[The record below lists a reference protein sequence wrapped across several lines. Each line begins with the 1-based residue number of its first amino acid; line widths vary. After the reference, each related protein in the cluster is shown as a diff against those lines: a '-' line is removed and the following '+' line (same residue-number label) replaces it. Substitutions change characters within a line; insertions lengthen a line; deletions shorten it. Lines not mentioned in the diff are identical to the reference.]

1 MENFNVKF
9 KKVMENEITISA
21 ENREELFSKIFELYE
36 ESSLKDEQIPCQTK
50 NYYLIEVDNEI
61 LHKENMEVI

>member
-21 ENREELFSKIFELYE
+21 ENREELYSKIFELYE
-36 ESSLKDEQIPCQTK
+36 ESSLKDEQIPNQTK
-50 NYYLIEVDNEI
+50 NYYLIEVNNEV